1 MNDLQIT
8 LATGY
13 SFPVRECGVVP
24 HVVAVYDAFEDAMAD
39 LNKVLEQGAL
49 DTVSVYDGDTLIL
62 EFSGVVLDGFQGIFD
77 EDGILTQHLYMR
89 ATGSQRDAAEDA
101 EKAGLYDILFGMEDE
116 EDEEVE

>member
-1 MNDLQIT
+1 
-8 LATGY
+8 
-13 SFPVRECGVVP
+13 
-24 HVVAVYDAFEDAMAD
+24 MAD
-39 LNKVLEQGAL
+39 LNKVLEPGAL
-49 DTVSVYDGDTLIL
+49 DTVSVYDGDTLVL